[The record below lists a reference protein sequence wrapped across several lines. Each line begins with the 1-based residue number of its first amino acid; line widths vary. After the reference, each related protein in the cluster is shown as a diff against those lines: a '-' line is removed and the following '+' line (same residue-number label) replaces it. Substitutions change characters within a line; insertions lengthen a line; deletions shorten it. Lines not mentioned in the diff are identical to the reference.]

1 MALLQECVVGL
12 IVCPSCAEDY
22 GDLFSCSSQRG
33 VNCLLLRE
41 ENFQNVHAWM
51 RLVRHKLL
59 SLHWVNLSGCGQG
72 DHRLEDRPEIIDL
85 RASNGKQNLS
95 AHLVTR
101 SSKSICALRYLRAVV
116 DTVVTSLTSFPR
128 NEDSSDWSFGN
139 ISRRGIDTAAFWYCH
154 NNPRYI
160 SRSGMR
166 HLCVY
171 LFNAPLRGITAG
183 YTSLTPNARLDDS
196 QSDPLIR
203 SDADAQSAAGKCSEC
218 PINLSTDMK
227 TCVRCNSCTLF
238 CAFRPTGAADT
249 AVSAQVVTVSFWT
262 TWPRPEM
269 CCSVVQPAKGIDD
282 VSTSMAMVN
291 IDDLGLDSGRSP

>member
-1 MALLQECVVGL
+1 M
-12 IVCPSCAEDY
+12 
-22 GDLFSCSSQRG
+22 
-33 VNCLLLRE
+33 
-41 ENFQNVHAWM
+41 
-51 RLVRHKLL
+51 
-59 SLHWVNLSGCGQG
+59 
-72 DHRLEDRPEIIDL
+72 
-85 RASNGKQNLS
+85 
-95 AHLVTR
+95 
-101 SSKSICALRYLRAVV
+101 V

-139 ISRRGIDTAAFWYCH
+139 ISRRGIDTAAVWYCH

-238 CAFRPTGAADT
+238 CPFRPTGAADT
-249 AVSAQVVTVSFWT
+249 AVSAQVVTVSFRT

-291 IDDLGLDSGRSP
+291 IDDLGVDSGRSP